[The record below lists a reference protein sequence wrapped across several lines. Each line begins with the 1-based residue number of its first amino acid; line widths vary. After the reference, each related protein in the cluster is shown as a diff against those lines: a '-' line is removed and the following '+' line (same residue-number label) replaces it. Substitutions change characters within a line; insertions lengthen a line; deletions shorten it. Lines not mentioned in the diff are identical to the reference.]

1 MDTGSEYEEPS
12 NLFNHRKVI
21 EMEPSPLYVR
31 PGKKTNS
38 SHFFR
43 NSECPCYDRCLN
55 LAALEDLFLDC
66 TQCSLKDKVME
77 MFSLYLKSS
86 GIE

>member
-1 MDTGSEYEEPS
+1 
-12 NLFNHRKVI
+12 
-21 EMEPSPLYVR
+21 MEPSPLYVR

-43 NSECPCYDRCLN
+43 NYGCPCYDQCLN
-55 LAALEDLFLDC
+55 LAAREDLFLDC
-66 TQCSLKDKVME
+66 TQCPFKDKVME
-77 MFSLYLKSS
+77 MFSLYLKNY

>member
-1 MDTGSEYEEPS
+1 MDTGSEYEKPS

-55 LAALEDLFLDC
+55 LAAREDLFLDC

>member
-1 MDTGSEYEEPS
+1 MELPEP
-12 NLFNHRKVI
+12 FNHRKVI
-21 EMEPSPLYVR
+21 EMEPRPHFVR

-43 NSECPCYDRCLN
+43 NYGCPCYDDCLN
-55 LAALEDLFLDC
+55 LAAREDLFLDC
-66 TQCSLKDKVME
+66 TQCSLKDKIME
-77 MFSLYLKSS
+77 MFSLYLKNS